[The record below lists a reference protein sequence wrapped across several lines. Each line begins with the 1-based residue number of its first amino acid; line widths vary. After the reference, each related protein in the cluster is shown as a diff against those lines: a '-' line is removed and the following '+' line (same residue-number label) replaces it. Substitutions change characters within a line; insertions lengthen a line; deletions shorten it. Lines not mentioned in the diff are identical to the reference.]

1 MAGLGFQPS
10 HSGFLLAL
18 LFHKCTENR
27 VQPLVAA
34 SEQHHVR
41 DIDGRPPGMPNAV
54 IPISNQLSTPGTGG
68 DETSKICYSWM
79 M

>member
-1 MAGLGFQPS
+1 MAGLGFQSS

-18 LFHKCTENR
+18 LFHKCAENR

-41 DIDGRPPGMPNAV
+41 DIDGGAPGMPNAV
-54 IPISNQLSTPGTGG
+54 IPISNELSTPSTRVMKQARYGIPG
-68 DETSKICYSWM
+68 
-79 M
+79 